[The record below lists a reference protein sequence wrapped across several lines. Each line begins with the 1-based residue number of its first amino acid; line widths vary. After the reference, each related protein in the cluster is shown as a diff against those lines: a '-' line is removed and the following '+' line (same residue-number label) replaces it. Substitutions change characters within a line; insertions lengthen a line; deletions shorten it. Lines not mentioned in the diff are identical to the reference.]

1 MAKLTDKLKH
11 AWNAF
16 KEDEARTDPFDSRT
30 LQSSYGIRPDRTR
43 FSVLGDKS
51 IVGSIYNRISIDLA
65 SIDLQHVRLDP
76 EGRLIENLDSNLD
89 KCLNLEANIDQSAQA
104 FKQDIALTLF
114 EQGVAAIVPVDTTLN
129 PNFTG
134 SWDILSMR
142 VGVIVAWYPQHVRV
156 SLYNDR
162 TGLRE
167 EVVLNKR
174 NVAIVENPLYS
185 VMNEPNSTLQRLIRK
200 LSLLDAVDEQS
211 SSGKLDIIIQLPY
224 VIKTDARR
232 EQAEKRRSDIEEQLK
247 GSKYG
252 IAYTDGTERITQLNR
267 PAENNLW
274 AQVTDLT
281 EMLYTHLG
289 LTPEIMN
296 GTASETAMLN
306 YYQRTI
312 RPIMNAVSQAMQ
324 RTFLTKTARTQ
335 GQAIAFYRNPFQLI
349 PISQLADIADKL
361 IRNEV
366 VTSNE
371 IRGFLAMKPSTD
383 PKADQLNNP
392 NMPAEEPLPLSP
404 PDSMIEEDRT
414 ELQNGS

>member
-1 MAKLTDKLKH
+1 M
-11 AWNAF
+11 
-16 KEDEARTDPFDSRT
+16 
-30 LQSSYGIRPDRTR
+30 
-43 FSVLGDKS
+43 
-51 IVGSIYNRISIDLA
+51 
-65 SIDLQHVRLDP
+65 
-76 EGRLIENLDSNLD
+76 
-89 KCLNLEANIDQSAQA
+89 
-104 FKQDIALTLF
+104 
-114 EQGVAAIVPVDTTLN
+114 
-129 PNFTG
+129 
-134 SWDILSMR
+134 
-142 VGVIVAWYPQHVRV
+142 AWYPQHVRV

-224 VIKTDARR
+224 GIKTEARR

-296 GTASETAMLN
+296 GTANETAMLN

-312 RPIMNAVSQAMQ
+312 RPIMNAISQAMQ
-324 RTFLTKTARTQ
+324 RTFLTKTARSQ
-335 GQAIAFYRNPFQLI
+335 GQSIAFYRNPFQLI
-349 PISQLADIADKL
+349 PISQLSEIADKL

-371 IRGFLAMKPSTD
+371 IRGFLAMKPSSD

-392 NMPAEEPLPLSP
+392 NMPAEESTLLIP
-404 PDSMIEEDRT
+404 PESVIEEDRT

>member
-1 MAKLTDKLKH
+1 M
-11 AWNAF
+11 
-16 KEDEARTDPFDSRT
+16 
-30 LQSSYGIRPDRTR
+30 
-43 FSVLGDKS
+43 GDKS

-65 SIDLQHVRLDP
+65 SVDLQHVRLDP
-76 EGRLIENLDSNLD
+76 EGRLIENIESNLD

-224 VIKTDARR
+224 VIKTEARR
-232 EQAEKRRSDIEEQLK
+232 EQAEKRRLAIEEQLK

-289 LTPEIMN
+289 LTPEIIN
-296 GTASETAMLN
+296 GTANETAMLN

-312 RPIMNAVSQAMQ
+312 RPIMNAISQAMQ
-324 RTFLTKTARTQ
+324 RTFLTKTARSQ
-335 GQAIAFYRNPFQLI
+335 GQSIAFYRNPFQLI
-349 PISQLADIADKL
+349 PISQLSEIADKL

-371 IRGFLAMKPSTD
+371 IRGFLAMKPSSD
-383 PKADQLNNP
+383 PKADKLNNP
-392 NMPAEEPLPLSP
+392 NMPSEESTLLVP
-404 PDSMIEEDRT
+404 PESVIEEDRT